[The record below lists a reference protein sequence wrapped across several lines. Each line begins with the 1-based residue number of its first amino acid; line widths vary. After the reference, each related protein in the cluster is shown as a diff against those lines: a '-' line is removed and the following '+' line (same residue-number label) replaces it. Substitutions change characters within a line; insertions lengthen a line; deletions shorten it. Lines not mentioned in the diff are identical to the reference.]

1 MVMDTQP
8 LRGGREPF
16 PLAQSERA
24 LGLSGRGLKVNFAGD
39 FKRPF

>member
-1 MVMDTQP
+1 MDTQP
-8 LRGGREPF
+8 SSGGRERF
-16 PLAQSERA
+16 PIAQSEHV